1 MQDVKIYMSSK
12 VTAPSATTQNDY
24 QLLIENLNIAQSNH
38 EMKINIKERPS
49 WLKDEA
55 FQDDTI
61 YGSLLSQ
68 TGCFVKI
75 LVRDAE

>member
-1 MQDVKIYMSSK
+1 V
-12 VTAPSATTQNDY
+12 
-24 QLLIENLNIAQSNH
+24 
-38 EMKINIKERPS
+38 KINIKERPS

-61 YGSLLSQ
+61 HGSLLSQ

-75 LVRDAE
+75 LVRDAEQKKERKKEVPI